1 MYSNHNIQWWLLK
14 TSFLRRKDKGF
25 GLISWWVARRR
36 CPWLHKSP
44 LSMRSFSTDYLP
56 VELIYKSKMLPT
68 ETAHTALNWFLNG
81 EYLDSSPILHIWIV
95 YLSNFDKCINFYQL
109 QESNKGIQHRPRLS
123 TPVMENSCLL
133 FCSCHLELFWL
144 NQL

>member
-1 MYSNHNIQWWLLK
+1 MSYQLMSSKK
-14 TSFLRRKDKGF
+14 TLSMT
-25 GLISWWVARRR
+25 I
-36 CPWLHKSP
+36 HKSP

-133 FCSCHLELFWL
+133 FCSCHQELVILKNSRIFASYFDKK
-144 NQL
+144 QA